1 MELTGLLTAVLIL
14 LSCCYFIYSTWKTM
28 YRKRGLPPGPTPLPL
43 IGNLL
48 NIKMGSMANSFVKLS
63 EQYGSVYTLYFGLNP
78 IIVICGYEAVKEA
91 LIDQND
97 DFGARGKLP
106 TISQFTKGYG
116 LSLANGERWKKMRTF
131 TFKTL
136 KDFGLGK
143 KSNEWKIQEEAQC
156 VVEEFRK
163 SQGKPHPGGEH
174 GMWQPGGG
182 CGMWQSG
189 GGGGHPLNP
198 SAMFMDAFSNIL
210 CSILFGDRYDYT
222 DRRFKK
228 LLFITEE
235 IFRLT
240 SSTWGQVQTIL
251 PTLMSYIPGPHHK
264 AVSFSEEMVEFVAEI
279 VKSCQQ
285 TLDLSKPKHFVDCFL
300 IKIEKE
306 KDDPNTEFTMK
317 NLLYTIHNLF
327 VAATETLSISLQHTL
342 LSLLVYPEI
351 EDKLHEEIDRVI
363 GRDRMVNMEDKFN
376 MPYTQAVI
384 HEVQRFCDIVPFNVP
399 HMVTKDTMFRGY
411 HIPKG
416 TDVYTLLCIVHRDS
430 TQFSTPYKFNPNHFL
445 DENGQ
450 FKKNE
455 AFMAFSVGKR
465 SCPGEGVA
473 RMELFIFLTTILQNF
488 KLTSQIK
495 FSEADVAPKLKGFL
509 NVPIKYELSFIPR

>member
-1 MELTGLLTAVLIL
+1 
-14 LSCCYFIYSTWKTM
+14 
-28 YRKRGLPPGPTPLPL
+28 
-43 IGNLL
+43 
-48 NIKMGSMANSFVKLS
+48 
-63 EQYGSVYTLYFGLNP
+63 
-78 IIVICGYEAVKEA
+78 
-91 LIDQND
+91 
-97 DFGARGKLP
+97 
-106 TISQFTKGYG
+106 
-116 LSLANGERWKKMRTF
+116 
-131 TFKTL
+131 
-136 KDFGLGK
+136 
-143 KSNEWKIQEEAQC
+143 
-156 VVEEFRK
+156 
-163 SQGKPHPGGEH
+163 
-174 GMWQPGGG
+174 
-182 CGMWQSG
+182 
-189 GGGGHPLNP
+189 
-198 SAMFMDAFSNIL
+198 MFMDAFSNIL

>member
-1 MELTGLLTAVLIL
+1 
-14 LSCCYFIYSTWKTM
+14 
-28 YRKRGLPPGPTPLPL
+28 
-43 IGNLL
+43 
-48 NIKMGSMANSFVKLS
+48 
-63 EQYGSVYTLYFGLNP
+63 
-78 IIVICGYEAVKEA
+78 
-91 LIDQND
+91 
-97 DFGARGKLP
+97 
-106 TISQFTKGYG
+106 
-116 LSLANGERWKKMRTF
+116 
-131 TFKTL
+131 
-136 KDFGLGK
+136 
-143 KSNEWKIQEEAQC
+143 
-156 VVEEFRK
+156 
-163 SQGKPHPGGEH
+163 
-174 GMWQPGGG
+174 
-182 CGMWQSG
+182 
-189 GGGGHPLNP
+189 
-198 SAMFMDAFSNIL
+198 MFMDAFSNIL

-228 LLFITEE
+228 LLFIAEE

-240 SSTWGQVQTIL
+240 SSPWGQVQTIL

-300 IKIEKE
+300 IKMEKE

-327 VAATETLSISLQHTL
+327 LAATETLSISLRHAL

-384 HEVQRFCDIVPFNVP
+384 HEVQRFCDIAPFNVP

-416 TDVYTLLCIVHRDS
+416 TDVYTLLCTVHRDS
-430 TQFSTPYKFNPNHFL
+430 TQFTTPYKFNPNHFL

-455 AFMAFSVGKR
+455 AFMAFSIGKR

-488 KLTSQIK
+488 KLTSQMK
-495 FSEADVAPKLKGFL
+495 FSEDDVAPKLKGFL
-509 NVPIKYELSFIPR
+509 NVPINYELSFIPR

>member
-163 SQGKPHPGGEH
+163 SQ
-174 GMWQPGGG
+174 
-182 CGMWQSG
+182 
-189 GGGGHPLNP
+189 GHPLNP